1 MIPTESAAILLD
13 FYKAREYNG
22 DISQRHVERSVSPR
36 ESPSQPHSHA
46 AILLEKVKVMAG
58 KTGQAATRAVE
69 SAGKMAGD
77 MAQTTKIHL
86 QIFDLNTECEVLY
99 KEIGKL
105 VYEIHLDAEVAP
117 DAMDGYLEQLD
128 ELREKI
134 EALRAQLTD
143 IKAAV
148 TCPACGRLCS
158 REDTFCAG
166 CGAALKPQEEPD
178 TPAEPTVLHLLDE

>member
-1 MIPTESAAILLD
+1 MDSKVAMM
-13 FYKAREYNG
+13 
-22 DISQRHVERSVSPR
+22 
-36 ESPSQPHSHA
+36 
-46 AILLEKVKVMAG
+46 LEKVKVMAG

-117 DAMDGYLEQLD
+117 VAMDGYLEQLD

>member
-1 MIPTESAAILLD
+1 MDSKVAMM
-13 FYKAREYNG
+13 
-22 DISQRHVERSVSPR
+22 
-36 ESPSQPHSHA
+36 
-46 AILLEKVKVMAG
+46 LEKVKVMAG

-77 MAQTTKIHL
+77 MAQATKIHL

-128 ELREKI
+128 
-134 EALRAQLTD
+134 
-143 IKAAV
+143 
-148 TCPACGRLCS
+148 
-158 REDTFCAG
+158 
-166 CGAALKPQEEPD
+166 
-178 TPAEPTVLHLLDE
+178 